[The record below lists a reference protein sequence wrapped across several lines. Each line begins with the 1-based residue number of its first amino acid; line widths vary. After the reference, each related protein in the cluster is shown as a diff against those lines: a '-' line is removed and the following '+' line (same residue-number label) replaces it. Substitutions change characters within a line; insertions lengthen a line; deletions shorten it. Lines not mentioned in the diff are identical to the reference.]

1 MKYFHF
7 DESIYKKLNENIFDD
22 DIINDSD
29 YNISNKLMDKE
40 EVLKIFNILYD
51 FLRNWRILRSCLK
64 ATVKYPA
71 PTLFFLR
78 AI

>member
-29 YNISNKLMDKE
+29 YNITNKLMDKE
-40 EVLKIFNILYD
+40 EVLKIFNILY
-51 FLRNWRILRSCLK
+51 FVFW
-64 ATVKYPA
+64 P
-71 PTLFFLR
+71 LFKGLIRGIYLLF
-78 AI
+78 

>member
-40 EVLKIFNILYD
+40 EVLKNILTY
-51 FLRNWRILRSCLK
+51 RIKLLIYSRYS
-64 ATVKYPA
+64 
-71 PTLFFLR
+71 
-78 AI
+78 AITELVLVI